1 MKRPVALLL
10 AITLAMPAG
19 AAIVEGEQVMYVG
32 GSVADMKQG
41 AMGRLDVTDEK
52 EFVFASARGKL
63 AIPYHDIRS
72 FTYSR
77 KLGRRTGV
85 LAAAVVVLIKRRQ
98 RRHFIEVSFTGQE
111 GMPHVAIF
119 EVSKDSA
126 QSVVAVLRARAIERR
141 TAVTQPPVCGRH
153 SHRAAASTPP
163 RTAPPRCKTD
173 A

>member
-1 MKRPVALLL
+1 MKRLVALLL

-52 EFVFASARGKL
+52 EFVFASATGKL

-77 KLGRRTGV
+77 KLARRTGV

-98 RRHFIEVSFTGQE
+98 RCLPTSFRPCASSADGTPPSHGRCE
-111 GMPHVAIF
+111 PAGRRRPAPGG
-119 EVSKDSA
+119 SKSCPR
-126 QSVVAVLRARAIERR
+126 SPGTARA
-141 TAVTQPPVCGRH
+141 P
-153 SHRAAASTPP
+153 
-163 RTAPPRCKTD
+163 
-173 A
+173 